1 MTMIDPAPALRD
13 LCGGAIALPG
23 DDGYD
28 AARQAFN
35 LAVDQRPAAVAY
47 PADAH
52 EVAAI
57 VRAAREHGLRVAPQA
72 TGHNAGPLG
81 SLDRSILV
89 KTSGIGGVEI
99 DAVNRIARVGAGVLW
114 EEVVDAAAP
123 YGLIALHGSSPNV
136 SVTGYSLGGGMG
148 WLARS
153 HGLQANSVTAIE
165 LVTAD
170 GELVRTDAQHDPE
183 LFWALRGG
191 GGNFGIVTALE
202 FRLYPLSEVYAG
214 MMLWDWTEAERVL
227 TAWAQWAVD
236 APDHVT
242 TSFRIMQLPPLEELP
257 ELLRGRSVV
266 IIDGAVQGDP
276 AVLDPLRA
284 LGPELDL
291 FGMVPAPALVRIH
304 QDPEDPMPSV
314 GDTALIAAAPGGGRP
329 GADGRR
335 RPGLRLAAGDGG
347 VPPGRRC
354 AAARDAGPRRDRRR
368 PRAVRPVH
376 RRARA
381 GPGDGRRQAGAHG
394 HASRPRWR
402 RTPAPVTTSTSP
414 RSRSTCPRPST
425 PTPGRGCAPS
435 RTAWT
440 RNDGTTRSTR
450 NHADLELQP
459 PYGADLRAHRRP
471 LAQVD
476 QPAIDVLRGHRPG
489 GDGRAHQRLAQGPD
503 RLAAQSWTTTRSPTW
518 TSSAA
523 ARRRSP
529 TSARTGGSS

>member
-47 PADAH
+47 PADEH

-214 MMLWDWTEAERVL
+214 MH
-227 TAWAQWAVD
+227 AVGLD
-236 APDHVT
+236 RGRARAHGLGGVGGRRARPRHHLLPDH
-242 TSFRIMQLPPLEELP
+242 
-257 ELLRGRSVV
+257 
-266 IIDGAVQGDP
+266 A
-276 AVLDPLRA
+276 
-284 LGPELDL
+284 
-291 FGMVPAPALVRIH
+291 APAARGA
-304 QDPEDPMPSV
+304 S
-314 GDTALIAAAPGGGRP
+314 GDAARP
-329 GADGRR
+329 QRRDHRRR
-335 RPGLRLAAGDGG
+335 RPGRPGRARPAARAQPRARPVRHGPGARARAH
-347 VPPGRRC
+347 PPGPGGPDAVRRRHR
-354 AAARDAGPRRDRRR
+354 ADRRSSRRR
-368 PRAVRPVH
+368 PS
-376 RRARA
+376 RR
-381 GPGDGRRQAGAHG
+381 
-394 HASRPRWR
+394 
-402 RTPAPVTTSTSP
+402 
-414 RSRSTCPRPST
+414 
-425 PTPGRGCAPS
+425 
-435 RTAWT
+435 
-440 RNDGTTRSTR
+440 
-450 NHADLELQP
+450 
-459 PYGADLRAHRRP
+459 
-471 LAQVD
+471 
-476 QPAIDVLRGHRPG
+476 
-489 GDGRAHQRLAQGPD
+489 
-503 RLAAQSWTTTRSPTW
+503 
-518 TSSAA
+518 
-523 ARRRSP
+523 
-529 TSARTGGSS
+529 